1 MTIWN
6 LYKTITF
13 FNEEFAKLLQVL
25 LQARKADKIVNTR
38 HNWSKNALGWLLTI
52 VVFVYKSTLQ
62 SVGKSACGGTSW

>member
-38 HNWSKNALGWLLTI
+38 HNWSKNGVTI
-52 VVFVYKSTLQ
+52 DYRCICV
-62 SVGKSACGGTSW
+62 